1 MSKMTISIKEV
12 SEYLREFGVPGKRK
26 KKLGESLLGSFEG
39 ALPKGKSS
47 TEAVRELRE
56 PRYG

>member
-1 MSKMTISIKEV
+1 MTISIKEV